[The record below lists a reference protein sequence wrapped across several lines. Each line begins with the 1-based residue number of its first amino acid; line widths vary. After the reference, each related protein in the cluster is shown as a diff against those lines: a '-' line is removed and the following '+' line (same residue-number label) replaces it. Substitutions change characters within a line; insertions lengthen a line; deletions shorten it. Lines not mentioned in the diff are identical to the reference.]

1 MVQEVQQTN
10 RALQNENTNPFIL
23 LEDATHA
30 ALSAKEEY
38 RFQVKVDP
46 LKTDTGS
53 VVGLK
58 PYIGCEIEILYI
70 YIISFPVKVAKE
82 LKSSLPNNFE
92 ILR

>member
-10 RALQNENTNPFIL
+10 RALQNENANPFIL
-23 LEDATHA
+23 LEDAAHA

-53 VVGLK
+53 VVSLK
-58 PYIGCEIEILYI
+58 PYIGCEIEIY
-70 YIISFPVKVAKE
+70 ISFPVKLAKE